1 MIFEYLKLN
10 INIKDEEFD
19 VIYPERVQKLT
30 KRHWTPIGVAKIA
43 ARFLVDKPGTKVLD
57 IGSGVGKF
65 CMLGSAFT
73 KGFFTGIEQ
82 REYFYQ
88 LSNRLVQSYRLPN
101 VKFIHANITQINF
114 KEYNSFYFF
123 NSFFENI
130 DSTAMID
137 DTITADIKLYA
148 LYSLYVR
155 EQLSEMP
162 IGTRLVTYWS
172 DLKEVPVGYKIHSTS
187 LEGLLKM
194 WEKTS

>member
-10 INIKDEEFD
+10 INVKDDEFN
-19 VIYPERVQKLT
+19 VIYPERIRKLA
-30 KRHWTPIGVAKIA
+30 KRHWTPIAIAKIA
-43 ARFLVDKPGTKVLD
+43 AQFLADKPGVKVLD
-57 IGSGVGKF
+57 IGSGAGKF
-65 CMLGSAFT
+65 CMAGAAFT
-73 KGFFTGIEQ
+73 KGVFTGIEQ

-88 LSNRLVQSYRLPN
+88 LSNRLKQSYRLLN
-101 VKFIHANITQINF
+101 VNFIHSNITEINF
-114 KEYNSFYFF
+114 KDYDAFYFF

-130 DSTAMID
+130 DRTAMVD
-137 DTITADIKLYA
+137 DTVESDIKLYN
-148 LYSLYVR
+148 LYSKYVR

-172 DLKEVPVGYKIHSTS
+172 DLKEVPQGYKIHSTC